1 MLRPSPAFL
10 SNRTVSAHLSLI
22 GANLI
27 FGLTYA
33 IVKQVVPDFISPFSL
48 VFTRILGACILFW
61 LTGIF
66 IAHERIDRRDVLRVF
81 LASLFGVAGNQS
93 LFIHGLSMTS
103 PIDSAI
109 LMTATPILVLII
121 ARILLKEPVTLFKI
135 AGIAA
140 GAAGA
145 LLLIYY
151 SGNTRIGSGDPLGNA
166 LMIGNAT
173 CFAIYLVIVKPL
185 LVKYHPVTIM
195 KWIFLSGLLL
205 VSGPGLPA
213 FLKVEWTALPTE
225 ILLSVLYIVVGTTY
239 LAYLLN
245 NYSLKYV
252 KPITVSIYDYS
263 HPVIASI
270 MAVLMGQDVITTVK
284 ILSAILV
291 FTGVYFVSYSSSRTG
306 RK

>member
-1 MLRPSPAFL
+1 M
-10 SNRTVSAHLSLI
+10 NKTVSAHVALI
-22 GANLI
+22 VANLI
-27 FGLTYA
+27 FGLTYG
-33 IVKQVVPDFISPFSL
+33 IVKQAVPDYISPFSL
-48 VFTRILGACILFW
+48 VFSRILGACILFW
-61 LTGIF
+61 ITGLF
-66 IAHERIDRRDVLRVF
+66 IARERIDRRDALRIF
-81 LASLFGVAGNQS
+81 LASVFGVAGNQS
-93 LFIHGLSMTS
+93 LFINGLSLTS

-109 LMTATPILVLII
+109 LMTATPILVLVI

-140 GAAGA
+140 GATGA
-145 LLLIYY
+145 LLLIHY
-151 SGNTRIGSGDPLGNA
+151 SGPARIGSGDPLGNA

-205 VSGPGLPA
+205 ISGPGLPA
-213 FLKVEWTALPTE
+213 FLKVELTALPAE
-225 ILLSVLYIVVGTTY
+225 ILLSVLYVVVGTTY
-239 LAYLLN
+239 LAYFLN

-270 MAVLMGQDVITTVK
+270 MAILMGQDVITTIK

-291 FTGVYFVSYSSSRTG
+291 FAGVYFVSYSSSHTG
-306 RK
+306 SRA